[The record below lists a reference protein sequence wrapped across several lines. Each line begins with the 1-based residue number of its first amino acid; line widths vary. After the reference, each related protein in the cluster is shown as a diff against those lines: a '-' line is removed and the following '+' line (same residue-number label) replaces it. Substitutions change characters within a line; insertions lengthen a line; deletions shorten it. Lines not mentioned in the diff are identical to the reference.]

1 MPKRRSGAAA
11 YAGGGGGGMAA
22 ASGAGGSGAG
32 IGGGAASVSG
42 GAPLEVTP
50 EPVVVNNVY
59 SRTRRRSEDVLV
71 NFTGPA
77 AAVVHS
83 GSGHTYNVGIEPGH
97 YSCECPDF
105 TIRHHRNPNYACR
118 HVRAALSAAGQ
129 TAPGAVAAA
138 SAAAEAA
145 AAHVPRRAED
155 AAAAERQDS
164 VAGVWAEGTASYA
177 AAAGQIE
184 PEVMVADDAAFAELW
199 QQAQNPPEY
208 LYSDVLP
215 NPNMTFGLEIEFDGG
230 DRQAIA
236 RDLYEEGLIAEP
248 RQSGYH
254 GGRTNPNLWAFERD
268 ASVTGGEL
276 VSPIFRDTPTAWQQI
291 EKVCEIVR
299 RHGGRATAHC
309 GGHVHIGTASPLD
322 SQNSR
327 WDRLLRLVK
336 ANEDLLFRLA
346 AGGESG
352 GTHRGTDYVRP
363 VANVQSLDNTSHYH
377 GVNKRRETAEFRYFN
392 GTLDPRQIQANVR
405 IAAGLVDTAS
415 KDDPAVDSRIPD
427 RVLARGTQARR
438 QAINGTPED
447 HGIVRNFLDTVFTRA
462 RDKAATLW
470 LYATSR
476 WQPAS

>member
-11 YAGGGGGGMAA
+11 YAGGGGGGGGMA
-22 ASGAGGSGAG
+22 ASGAGA
-32 IGGGAASVSG
+32 GGGAGAGAGG
-42 GAPLEVTP
+42 GAPIEVAP

-59 SRTRRRSEDVLV
+59 SRTRRRSEDVTV
-71 NFTGPA
+71 SFTGPMT
-77 AAVVHS
+77 AVVAS
-83 GSGHTYNVGIEPGH
+83 GSGRSYNVGFEPGR

-105 TIRHHRNPNYACR
+105 TIRHHRNPHYACR
-118 HVRAALSAAGQ
+118 HVLAALSAAAQ
-129 TAPGAVAAA
+129 TAPGNVAAA
-138 SAAAEAA
+138 SAAVEAA

-155 AAAAERQDS
+155 AAAAGRQDS

-177 AAAGQIE
+177 AAASQIE
-184 PEVMVADDAAFAELW
+184 PEVMAADDAAFAELW
-199 QQAQNPPEY
+199 RQAQNPPEY

-215 NPNMTFGLEIEFDGG
+215 NPNMTFGVEIEFDGG

-236 RDLYEEGLIAEP
+236 RDLYEEGLIASP

-254 GGRTNPNLWAFERD
+254 GGRSNPNLWAFETD

-276 VSPIFRDTPTAWQQI
+276 VSPVFRDTPTAWQQI

-299 RHGGRATAHC
+299 RHGGQATAHC
-309 GGHVHIGTASPLD
+309 GGHVHIGTAAPLD
-322 SQNSR
+322 SRNRR

-352 GTHRGTDYVRP
+352 GTHRGTSYVVP
-363 VANVQSLDNTSHYH
+363 VANRETLDNTGHYH
-377 GVNKRRETAEFRYFN
+377 AVNKRRETVEFRYFN
-392 GTLDPRQIQANVR
+392 GTLDPRQIQTNVR

-438 QAINGTPED
+438 QTIGGEPEN
-447 HGIVRNFLDTVFTRA
+447 HSVVREFLDTVFTRA
-462 RDKAATLW
+462 RDKAAALW